1 MFNKKTWKDRIS
13 QYPNRRTIND
23 GIISKNVTVS
33 RNEGTVTEAGDSF
46 NAANMNDLEDRI
58 NEAFTNIVHMPR
70 INNKAP
76 YQYRQTPVKADRCI
90 EKLIGCSCAFNQL
103 ANSYR
108 ADASYAGIT
117 LTNYSDYVHLQGIT
131 TAEDNIT
138 ILNVSSGIIPSG
150 HKFLA
155 WLYGIN
161 SNDCKIV
168 CGSPIMSSNYGS
180 FAIIGSSTALS
191 MSLALGFKSGV
202 SIDNDVRVNCIDLTA
217 LFGSSEVADYFYNLE
232 TQTAGA
238 GVAKFRQ
245 LFPESYY
252 AYQTATLIS
261 AKPVAKKVVG
271 KNLFDED
278 TILQYYNFTKE
289 SDGSF
294 YSNSF
299 NSILNESL
307 WENNIGYDGTIYLD
321 YDYKYQNST
330 GSAGIRFSIEYEDGY
345 ISASSP
351 SLVSTFTHFQR
362 VSLSGHGK
370 VKRIF
375 FDYGT
380 SNNATWLKNVSVTF
394 EDSDYEPYEE
404 HTYPLGSDE
413 IRGIFKIENGEL
425 VAYGDVHNSD
435 GTGVKYFGIVDLG
448 SLDWDYQGNNRFTP
462 VQDIGAKIQS
472 STTVVANILCDTYT
486 TVAQG
491 GIAQDKIIA
500 GLNWGNGIII
510 HDTDYS
516 DTTDFKTAMSG
527 KYLIYELATPTSETY
542 TAFSNPML
550 CGSTEEFTDS
560 RTVKMPCGHYTQYY
574 TETEGDKLSALPEV
588 TGEQGDF
595 IINNVDGKMT
605 LKKRNVYS
613 ETEKVVGTW
622 IDGKPIYEK
631 TFSDTFA
638 SDSTTLAISAGYGVL
653 AIIEASG
660 FLLSSDLRDS
670 VFIGGGNAYFDDVT
684 ENGLL
689 VKRTN
694 VYIGGSTPTAYVTVR
709 YIKS

>member
-1 MFNKKTWKDRIS
+1 MGKKKFSDLDAITAS
-13 QYPNRRTIND
+13 
-23 GIISKNVTVS
+23 GL
-33 RNEGTVTEAGDSF
+33 
-46 NAANMNDLEDRI
+46 NDLLATSKVDAQAETGYTSKKITVGNVAKSI
-58 NEAFTNIVHMPR
+58 NGDFEYNTELPNF
-70 INNKAP
+70 NNKTIVGALNEIHNGVYLYKENETP
-76 YQYRQTPVKADRCI
+76 YQYRPTPLTANRTL

-103 ANSYR
+103 VQNSGISFTSTSTDTRDIFALRIREINSPYTLLFLENLTTPKHIQTIVN
-108 ADASYAGIT
+108 ATASFTGLMLYHDGSQSNIIG
-117 LTNYSDYVHLQGIT
+117 YSDN
-131 TAEDNIT
+131 AF
-138 ILNVSSGIIPSG
+138 NVISG
-150 HKFLA
+150 HKYLLNIDVTGA
-155 WLYGIN
+155 
-161 SNDCKIV
+161 DV
-168 CGSPIMSSNYGS
+168 
-180 FAIIGSSTALS
+180 STV
-191 MSLALGFKSGV
+191 GGV
-202 SIDNDVRVNCIDLTA
+202 SYDDFNLIDLTA

-560 RTVKMPCGHYTQYY
+560 RTVKMPCGHDSLYY
-574 TETEGDKLSALPEV
+574 TSNFK
-588 TGEQGDF
+588 
-595 IINNVDGKMT
+595 
-605 LKKRNVYS
+605 Y
-613 ETEKVVGTW
+613 W
-622 IDGKPIYEK
+622 
-631 TFSDTFA
+631 
-638 SDSTTLAISAGYGVL
+638 
-653 AIIEASG
+653 
-660 FLLSSDLRDS
+660 
-670 VFIGGGNAYFDDVT
+670 
-684 ENGLL
+684 
-689 VKRTN
+689 
-694 VYIGGSTPTAYVTVR
+694 
-709 YIKS
+709 

>member
-252 AYQTATLIS
+252 AYQTATLMS
-261 AKPVAKKVVG
+261 AKPVDKKVVG
-271 KNLFDED
+271 INQWDEQ
-278 TILQYYNFTKE
+278 T
-289 SDGSF
+289 
-294 YSNSF
+294 
-299 NSILNESL
+299 
-307 WENNIGYDGTIYLD
+307 
-321 YDYKYQNST
+321 
-330 GSAGIRFSIEYEDGY
+330 EDGY
-345 ISASSP
+345 ISSTGEPASYVNAIRSKNFCECLPNTTYYYKKHPDMTGFSVCWYDSNQNFIVRISDSYIVTSP
-351 SLVSTFTHFQR
+351 SNARYFKLSLYNYKLYSSTYNHDVSINYPSTDT
-362 VSLSGHGK
+362 
-370 VKRIF
+370 
-375 FDYGT
+375 DYH
-380 SNNATWLKNVSVTF
+380 A
-394 EDSDYEPYEE
+394 YEE
-404 HTYPLGSDE
+404 HTYSLGSDE
-413 IRGIFKIENGEL
+413 IRGVFKIENGEL

-435 GTGVKYFGIVDLG
+435 GTGVKYFEERAYASGDENLPNAITDG
-448 SLDWDYQGNNRFTP
+448 T
-462 VQDIGAKIQS
+462 K
-472 STTVVANILCDTYT
+472 TVVA
-486 TVAQG
+486 
-491 GIAQDKIIA
+491 
-500 GLNWGNGIII
+500 
-510 HDTDYS
+510 
-516 DTTDFKTAMSG
+516 
-527 KYLIYELATPTSETY
+527 LATPVSTTY
-542 TAFSNPML
+542 TAFSNPMI

-560 RTVKMPCGHYTQYY
+560 RSVKMPCGHDSLYEKDLIVPNTP
-574 TETEGDKLSALPEV
+574 T
-588 TGEQGDF
+588 
-595 IINNVDGKMT
+595 VDGTYT
-605 LKKRNVYS
+605 LKC
-613 ETEKVVGTW
+613 TVVSGEPTLNW
-622 IDGKPIYEK
+622 QA
-631 TFSDTFA
+631 DT
-638 SDSTTLAISAGYGVL
+638 
-653 AIIEASG
+653 
-660 FLLSSDLRDS
+660 
-670 VFIGGGNAYFDDVT
+670 
-684 ENGLL
+684 
-689 VKRTN
+689 
-694 VYIGGSTPTAYVTVR
+694 
-709 YIKS
+709 